1 MPRAVTWGLWG
12 LGGVLG
18 LVVLGLVGL
27 TLALNAGALTP
38 RLVAAIE
45 QATGRAASLGA
56 VSLRPGLTPRL
67 VVDGATLANLPGG
80 SQPEMARIRRM
91 EASLALLPL
100 LRGEVAFRRIVI
112 EGADILLER
121 TAQGVPNWVLRPA
134 ATGSMPGSAAPA
146 PEAPRAG
153 AGRRVAIGEVV
164 LADSR
169 LVLPDP
175 RLGAVAVERMRL
187 TGLGAAGPMGFAGS
201 LALHGVTLALDGE
214 ASQTEPR
221 ARGALTAGANR
232 IGFEGGLGAE
242 TRIEA
247 AVPDPAALRPLLAG
261 LAPGIAWPAAL
272 PPVEGSLRL
281 AADMALLSA
290 SLRLGAMDLGP
301 VAPGLALA
309 ALSVSMPAQD
319 RAAEIALEGARGG
332 VGFRAVLTLDPPAA
346 LLEPEGVAP
355 LVLALRAEAGAA
367 RLEATGR
374 IARPR
379 AGEGLAL
386 DIRASIPDGL
396 ALAPLLPGLPA
407 LREATLSARVAMEGG
422 PAGGIAVAPFAL
434 TSTMLEA
441 EGALTLTPAGPFGV
455 TGRVAVAR
463 MDLDALRPPPAAPAA
478 PATEP
483 RALAPTGQ
491 APNAAAPPT
500 ERRVIPEIPLPLAA
514 ARGWQG
520 RVEVSA
526 AEIVSRGA
534 SWRDLAAVLAARDGV
549 LEVQPAAV
557 ATPGGVLRG
566 QARLDARSE
575 PPALTLALRSEGRGL
590 DLGALRRAMG
600 EAPSLEGR
608 AEIRLEIAGRGAT
621 MRAVAATL
629 TGEAGLAMVEGRL
642 ATAGLTRLGPDLVA
656 LLLPGAPRD
665 GLALR
670 CLALRL
676 DAEEGVAR
684 TQALLLETSAG
695 RIDGSAAVNLRDE
708 SLAARLMPDVTL
720 FGVTV
725 RAPVGVGG
733 TLAAPRVGVDAGR
746 ALGQV
751 ARDTAANRLWRDP
764 SVEWL
769 RGRAGAH
776 PAGDCAAQ
784 LRLARFGAEGAVP
797 PAAPAPVPGV
807 PRELQGTTQDLLR
820 GLGGLLGGG
829 RR

>member
-1 MPRAVTWGLWG
+1 MPRAARWGLWG

-18 LVVLGLVGL
+18 LVAFVLAGL

-38 RLVAAIE
+38 RLLAAIE
-45 QATGRAASLGA
+45 QATGRAASLGV

-67 VVDGATLANLPGG
+67 AVDGATLANLPGG

-100 LRGEVAFRRIVI
+100 LRGEVAIRRIVV

-134 ATGSMPGSAAPA
+134 APDAAPGPAA
-146 PEAPRAG
+146 PVPEGPRGG
-153 AGRRVAIGEVV
+153 AGRRVAIGEV
-164 LADSR
+164 LLLDSR

-175 RLGAVAVERMRL
+175 RLGAVAVERMRV
-187 TGLGAAGPMGFAGS
+187 TGLGAAGPLGFEGS
-201 LALHGVTLALDGE
+201 LALHGVTLAVAGE

-221 ARGALTAGANR
+221 ARGTLAAGANR
-232 IGFEGGLGAE
+232 IGFEGGIGAE

-247 AVPDPAALRPLLAG
+247 AVPEPAALRPLLAG
-261 LAPGIAWPAAL
+261 LAPGIAWPATL

-281 AADMALLSA
+281 SADMAPLA
-290 SLRLGAMDLGP
+290 AALRIGATDLGA
-301 VAPGLALA
+301 VAPGLALT
-309 ALSVSMPAQD
+309 ALRVAMPAPD

-332 VGFRAVLTLDPPAA
+332 VGFRAALTLDPPVA
-346 LLEPEGVAP
+346 LLEPGGGAP
-355 LVLALRAEAGAA
+355 LALALRAEAGAA
-367 RLEATGR
+367 RFEATGR

-386 DIRASIPDGL
+386 DIRASIPDAP

-407 LREATLSARVAMEGG
+407 LREANLSARVAMDAG
-422 PAGGIAVAPFAL
+422 PAGGIAVAPFAIA
-434 TSTMLEA
+434 SPMLAA
-441 EGALTLTPAGPFGV
+441 EGALTLTPGAPFGV

-463 MDLDALRPPPAAPAA
+463 ADLDAVRPPPAAPATTLPA
-478 PATEP
+478 PAP
-483 RALAPTGQ
+483 AP
-491 APNAAAPPT
+491 ADPVPSAAAPPA
-500 ERRVIPEIPLPLAA
+500 ERRVIPEMPVPLAA

-526 AEIVSRGA
+526 GEIVSGGA

-549 LEVQPAAV
+549 LEVQPFAV

-566 QARLDARSE
+566 QVRLDARSE
-575 PPALTLALRSEGRGL
+575 PPGVSLALRSEGRGI

-608 AEIRLEIAGRGAT
+608 AEIRLELAGRGAT
-621 MRAVAATL
+621 TRSVAATL

-642 ATAGLTRLGPDLVA
+642 ATAGLMRLGPDLVA

-676 DAEEGVAR
+676 DAEDGMAR
-684 TQALLLETSAG
+684 SQALLLETSAG
-695 RIDGSAAVNLRDE
+695 RIEGSAAVNLRDE
-708 SLAARLMPDVTL
+708 SLAARLMPDVSL

-746 ALGQV
+746 ALAQV

-764 SVEWL
+764 GVEWL

-776 PAGDCAAQ
+776 PAGDCPAQ
-784 LRLARFGAEGAVP
+784 LRLARFGAEGPV

-807 PRELQGTTQDLLR
+807 PRELQGTTQDVLR